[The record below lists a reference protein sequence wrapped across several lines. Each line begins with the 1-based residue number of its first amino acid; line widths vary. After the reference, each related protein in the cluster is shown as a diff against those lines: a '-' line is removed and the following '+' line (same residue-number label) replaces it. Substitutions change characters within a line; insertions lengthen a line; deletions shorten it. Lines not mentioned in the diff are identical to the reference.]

1 MDQEERA
8 GWARRRRRRRALIA
22 GSVAA
27 AVLVAGGVVVVAR
40 SEWVDCRRDS
50 TTSREAVIDY
60 RTDGPAGRTELAA
73 SLGALP
79 GVGEVLGSA
88 ALDGD
93 VHLAAGAG
101 GSLLVADDPYVADE
115 SVDALEA
122 LDPAT
127 GEALWTRHQAGQ
139 AAAPLLAG
147 DAVVSVAAVEG
158 GHYRATLLDAG
169 SGRVQRCLSVQ
180 REDDE
185 GIGRAASLLS
195 PSGEQ
200 MLIARRTGNGTE
212 LSALPLDG
220 RGDGAWTAD
229 LDGQADVLGAAEDR
243 IIAGGVDI
251 AAGTAD
257 LGDPGPRW
265 QGGDRVSLRAVD
277 AATGA
282 AAWTWPVDV
291 SDTATP
297 QVAALVPAAPAADG
311 EATTAPP
318 LVIASVVAATDDA
331 DGRTSALVALDPATG
346 EEAWRLDAPTT
357 VRAVTVE
364 NVILADDGKRTGA
377 VDLTTGTWRWS
388 VPAQPEDLSQRLEIH
403 RALPF
408 GEDLLVPTRDGGL
421 SMVDPATGEIEGHAA
436 SPDGALEPALTAGA
450 LAVTVAGE
458 ELLVMGR
465 DDA

>member
-50 TTSREAVIDY
+50 TASRETVIDY

-79 GVGEVLGSA
+79 GVGEALGSA
-88 ALDGD
+88 SLDGD

-101 GSLLVADDPYVADE
+101 GSLLIADDPYVADV

-139 AAAPLLAG
+139 AAAPALAG
-147 DAVVSVAAVEG
+147 ESVVSVAAVEG

-169 SGRVQRCLSVQ
+169 SGRVQRCLSVP
-180 REDDE
+180 REDDD

-195 PSGEQ
+195 PGGEQ
-200 MLIARRTGNGTE
+200 MLIARRAGNGTE
-212 LSALPLDG
+212 LSALPLSG
-220 RGDGAWTAD
+220 GDGAWTAE
-229 LDGQADVLGAAEDR
+229 LDGQVAVLVAAGDR
-243 IIAGGVDI
+243 VIAGGVDTS
-251 AAGTAD
+251 AGTAD

-282 AAWTWPVDV
+282 AAWTWPADV

-297 QVAALVPAAPAADG
+297 QVAAVVPAVPAADG
-311 EATTAPP
+311 EAAAAPP

-346 EEAWRLDAPTT
+346 EEVWHLDAPTT

-364 NVILADDGKRTGA
+364 NVILADDGERTGA
-377 VDLTTGTWRWS
+377 VDLATGTWRWS

-421 SMVDPATGEIEGHAA
+421 SVVDAATGEIEGHAA

-465 DDA
+465 EGA